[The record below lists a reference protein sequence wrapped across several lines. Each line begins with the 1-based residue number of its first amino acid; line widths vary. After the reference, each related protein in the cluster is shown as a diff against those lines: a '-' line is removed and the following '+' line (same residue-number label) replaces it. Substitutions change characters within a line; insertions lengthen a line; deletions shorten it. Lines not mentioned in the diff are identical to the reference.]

1 MWSARTRWEL
11 AENPLA
17 RALAARRST
26 GAPVLDLTASNPT
39 RVGLHAPADVM
50 ALLGDAGARDY
61 SPEPL
66 GLPAAREAAAAEF
79 ARHGAAVEPGRVFL
93 SASTSEAYAWL
104 FKLLCD
110 PGDRVLVPRPSYPL
124 FEYLA
129 RLESVEVDR
138 YPLSFDGEWHL
149 PVSAVEAAL
158 TPRTRAVVIVH
169 PNNPTGSCL
178 KRDEAAALHE
188 LCAARG
194 VAIVSDEV
202 FADYAFAP
210 DPRRAGSFAAD
221 GPALAFAMGG
231 LSKACALPQLKAGWT
246 AVSGPRPLR
255 EAALARLEVIADT
268 YLSVGTPVQRA
279 LPALLARREALAAP
293 VRARVAANLASLR
306 EALRAAPAVSLLPVE
321 GGWSAVLRVP
331 ATVSEDERALRL
343 LEREGVLVHPG
354 YFFDFESGAWL
365 VVSLLTPPEVLTAG
379 AAAIARD
386 CVL

>member
-11 AENPLA
+11 SENPLSQ
-17 RALAARRST
+17 ALARRRAT
-26 GAPVLDLTASNPT
+26 GAPLLDLTETNPT
-39 RVGLHAPADVM
+39 RAGLVAPADVL
-50 ALLGDAGARDY
+50 ALLGHARSSDY
-61 SPEPL
+61 SPEPF
-66 GLPAAREAAAAEF
+66 GLHEARAAAAAEF
-79 ARHGAAVEPGRVFL
+79 ARHGGPVAVDRVFL
-93 SASTSEAYAWL
+93 TASTSEAYAWL

-138 YPLSFDGEWHL
+138 YPLAYDGSWHL
-149 PVSAVEAAL
+149 LASAVEAAL
-158 TPRTRAVVIVH
+158 TPRTRAVVVVH

-202 FADYAFAP
+202 FADYTFGP
-210 DPRRAGSFAAD
+210 DPRRAGSFATD

-231 LSKACALPQLKAGWT
+231 LSKACALPQLKLAWT
-246 AVSGPRPLR
+246 AVAGPAALHQP
-255 EAALARLEVIADT
+255 ALARLEVIADT
-268 YLSVGTPVQRA
+268 YLSAGTPVQRA
-279 LPALLARREALAAP
+279 LPELLARREALAAP
-293 VRARVAANLASLR
+293 VRARVLRNL
-306 EALRAAPAVSLLPVE
+306 ETLRAALAPAPEATVLPVE
-321 GGWSAVLRVP
+321 AGWCGVLRVP
-331 ATVSEDERALRL
+331 ATVSEEQRALRL

-354 YFFDFESGAWL
+354 FFFDFESEAFL
-365 VVSLLTPPEVLTAG
+365 VVSLLTPPDTFAAG
-379 AAAIARD
+379 AAALARD